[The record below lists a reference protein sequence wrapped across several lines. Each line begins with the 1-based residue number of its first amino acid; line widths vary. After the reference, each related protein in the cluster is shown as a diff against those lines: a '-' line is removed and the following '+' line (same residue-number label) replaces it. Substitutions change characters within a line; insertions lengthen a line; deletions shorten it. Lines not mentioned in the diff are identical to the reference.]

1 MAEWLTADRRQA
13 IQGLGLI
20 VFTMLLS
27 LGFIDKGQSDALA
40 QLLAAV
46 ISCITAL
53 IAIKAYDKK
62 QVGTWL
68 ASSLRITLYTL
79 ALAAGAVSV
88 AFHFTSQER
97 VSAIL
102 AVVSTVLTV
111 AQQTIAIVNRPD
123 EALEAS

>member
-1 MAEWLTADRRQA
+1 M
-13 IQGLGLI
+13 
-20 VFTMLLS
+20 VFTILLS
-27 LGFIDKGQSDALA
+27 LGFIDQGQSDALA

-53 IAIKAYDKK
+53 VAIKGYDKK

-79 ALAAGAVSV
+79 ALAVGAVSV

-97 VSAIL
+97 VTAIL
-102 AVVSTVLTV
+102 AVVSTELTV
-111 AQQTIAIVNRPD
+111 AQQMIAIVNRPD
-123 EALEAS
+123 EAIEAS

>member
-1 MAEWLTADRRQA
+1 M
-13 IQGLGLI
+13 
-20 VFTMLLS
+20 
-27 LGFIDKGQSDALA
+27 
-40 QLLAAV
+40 
-46 ISCITAL
+46 

-102 AVVSTVLTV
+102 AVVSAVLTV
-111 AQQTIAIVNRPD
+111 AQQIIAIVNRPD

>member
-13 IQGLGLI
+13 IQGLGLV

-27 LGFIDKGQSDALA
+27 LGFIDQGQSDALA
-40 QLLAAV
+40 QLLASV

-123 EALEAS
+123 EAEVAS